1 MIEFSMPIR
10 TVSEANMRE
19 HWAPKAKRVKSQRGA
34 TLMCAR
40 AALWKKKPMKPPL
53 RITLTR
59 VAPRKLDPGN
69 IEVSFKAI
77 QDGVAE
83 AIGIDDGHEC
93 LTWVYAQ
100 AKGDYSV
107 TVRIEEEG

>member
-1 MIEFSMPIR
+1 MVEFAMPIR

-19 HWAPKAKRVKSQRGA
+19 FWAVKAHRAKGQRG
-34 TLMCAR
+34 T
-40 AALWKKKPMKPPL
+40 ALLYTRTALRKKKPMKPPL

-59 VAPRKLDPGN
+59 IGKRKLDSDN
-69 IEVSFKAI
+69 LARSFKAVR
-77 QDGVAE
+77 DGIAD
-83 AIGIDDGHEC
+83 AIGIDDGHES

-100 AKGDYSV
+100 AKGAYSV